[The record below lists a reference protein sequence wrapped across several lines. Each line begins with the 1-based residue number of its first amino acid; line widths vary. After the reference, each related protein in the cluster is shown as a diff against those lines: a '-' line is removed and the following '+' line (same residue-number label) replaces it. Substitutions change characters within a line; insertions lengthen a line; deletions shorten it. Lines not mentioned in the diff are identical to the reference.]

1 MMPSDPAPVPH
12 ELTAPSRDASA
23 GRRLHPFTLL
33 FASLGLARRLILPAA
48 VGGLSGA
55 DGDPTRLIVWVV
67 GILAIPAIIVAAL
80 RYATFRYRVT
90 GDELVIDSGVLQRKH
105 RVIPLANVQNIDLR
119 ESALQRA
126 AGVVEMRVETA
137 GSGSGAEASLEVL
150 GRAEAHA
157 LREELLARRRELRAA
172 PRTIDDVSSS
182 SPADDAAP
190 AATRRS
196 IVETDPAPPPVEVL
210 ARLDAGRLA
219 LAGATANEA
228 GLIAA
233 ALAAALQLVDDF
245 ALERMI
251 PFEAVMSRVADSTV
265 SGAIWLVA
273 IMLGALLVLGWL
285 VSIVGSVV
293 GYHDFTLERV
303 GGDLRKHYGL
313 IGRRQTSVPLER
325 VQAVRV
331 EESLLRRPLRLATL
345 KIETASGS
353 PREQRR
359 RGSEAFV
366 PIATAAE
373 VPDLLRGVL
382 PDLNFGGAQF
392 QPVHPRSRRRSFL
405 RHLFVALVLLSA
417 ASIMALLRTG
427 GLPRALPLWAVT
439 LGALSYGLA
448 AWQHRHRG
456 WALHGGYVLARS
468 GVLNRVTW
476 VIPHAKI
483 QTLHL
488 VSSPFQRR
496 HGLTTLI
503 IDTASGGRQGRVMD
517 LGEDVGGALLA
528 ELVRSARAARRVVR
542 RSRSFDRD
550 GMVNRGEVSRP
561 S

>member
-1 MMPSDPAPVPH
+1 MMPSDPAPDPH
-12 ELTAPSRDASA
+12 DLTAPPADASSP
-23 GRRLHPFTLL
+23 RRLHPFTLL

-55 DGDPTRLIVWVV
+55 DGDPARLVVWVV

-157 LREELLARRRELRAA
+157 LREELLARRREARAR
-172 PRTIDDVSSS
+172 PRTFDEASSS
-182 SPADDAAP
+182 SPADAAL
-190 AATRRS
+190 ATTTRTIS
-196 IVETDPAPPPVEVL
+196 ESEPVPLPVEVL

-233 ALAAALQLVDDF
+233 ALAAALQFVDDL

-251 PFEAVMSRVADSTV
+251 PLEAVMSRVADSTV

-373 VPDLLRGVL
+373 VPGLLRGVL
-382 PDLNFGGAQF
+382 PDVDFGGVRF
-392 QPVHPRSRRRSFL
+392 QSVHPRSRRRSFL

-427 GLPRALPLWAVT
+427 ALPRALPLWAVAV
-439 LGALSYGLA
+439 GALSYGLA

-503 IDTASGGRQGRVMD
+503 IDTASGGRQGRVTD
-517 LGEDVGGALLA
+517 LGADVGGALLA
-528 ELVRSARAARRVVR
+528 ELVRSARTARRAHR
-542 RSRSFDRD
+542 GDAPRLRD
-550 GMVNRGEVSRP
+550 QLR
-561 S
+561 